1 VPLATSSKIKSEL
14 RDRIA
19 RMAKITTIKVHLT
32 KIMIASIM
40 FMIRK

>member
-1 VPLATSSKIKSEL
+1 MQLATFSKIKLEL

-19 RMAKITTIKVHLT
+19 RMVIIATIKVHLT